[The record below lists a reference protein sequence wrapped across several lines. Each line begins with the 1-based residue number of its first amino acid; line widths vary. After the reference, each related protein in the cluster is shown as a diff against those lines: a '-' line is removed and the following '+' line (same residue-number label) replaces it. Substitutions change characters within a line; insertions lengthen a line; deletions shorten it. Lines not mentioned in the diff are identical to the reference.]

1 MQVFYGKTGFAGDNP
16 DRVVPAILVDDVPVN
31 LRPGDHVTIW
41 DRTGE
46 ILFAG
51 PVIQI
56 PEYTRIQVPL
66 GNPRTFSPAVA
77 EGKEVQHFLNLNRGQ
92 LGFPEWYQLFFDPEE
107 DFTTYNRYLR
117 ARLICGLPGM
127 PSLYERISEVYW
139 TPPKLPRFA
148 FKVGFTYALCETGTE
163 GIIWVIDG
171 GQSPYDFHELREGDV
186 IVVWNKRW
194 LFTRLIVP
202 DFRVTSLE
210 GWRIHWLPC
219 GVTPDRWGELFFKR
233 LVLPDGGTRFSWEDA
248 NLPALAFT
256 FPPLSGVAKVLQ
268 RMLTGPPRS

>member
-1 MQVFYGKTGFAGDNP
+1 
-16 DRVVPAILVDDVPVN
+16 
-31 LRPGDHVTIW
+31 
-41 DRTGE
+41 
-46 ILFAG
+46 
-51 PVIQI
+51 
-56 PEYTRIQVPL
+56 
-66 GNPRTFSPAVA
+66 
-77 EGKEVQHFLNLNRGQ
+77 
-92 LGFPEWYQLFFDPEE
+92 
-107 DFTTYNRYLR
+107 
-117 ARLICGLPGM
+117 M

-148 FKVGFTYALCETGTE
+148 FKVGFTYAWCETGTE

-202 DFRVTSLE
+202 DFRVNSLE
-210 GWRIHWLPC
+210 GWSIHWLPC
-219 GVTPDRWGELFFKR
+219 GVTPDRWGKLFFKR
-233 LVLPDGGTRFSWEDA
+233 VVLPDGGTRFYWEDA

-268 RMLTGPPRS
+268 RMLTGPPRG